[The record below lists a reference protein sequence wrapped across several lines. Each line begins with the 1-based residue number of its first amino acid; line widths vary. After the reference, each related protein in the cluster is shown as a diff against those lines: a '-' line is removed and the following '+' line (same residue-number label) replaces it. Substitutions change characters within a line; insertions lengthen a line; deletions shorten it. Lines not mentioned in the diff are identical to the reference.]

1 MADYFVNINEDGD
14 LVLYTGGQY
23 DKAEFKNSIIYGNSR
38 MELVIDSYDDLQMN
52 YRFDHCLTKIL
63 IDSLDFPNDPLF
75 SNIINYEDP
84 KLDSIPVLYS
94 LDTLSPAINAGFS
107 GFAIPVPFDY
117 DGVNRLADEAP
128 DLGAFE
134 RVED

>member
-1 MADYFVNINEDGD
+1 MI
-14 LVLYTGGQY
+14 YTGGEY
-23 DKAEFKNSIIYGNSR
+23 EKAEFTNSIISGNSR

-52 YRFDHCLTKIL
+52 YRFDYCLTRINT
-63 IDSLDFPNDPLF
+63 DSMDYTTDPLF
-75 SNIINYEDP
+75 SNIINNEDP

-94 LDTLSPAINAGFS
+94 LDTLSPAIDAGFPAH
-107 GFAIPVPFDY
+107 AIGVPFDY
-117 DGVNRLADEAP
+117 VGVNRLADEAP